1 MHPLPKSDI
10 QHKQMFKR
18 ILLNYHPN
26 VFRMLMSPTFSL
38 EQPALIIQ
46 HFQPWD
52 EQKHDLKKAFDDA
65 TSRRN

>member
-1 MHPLPKSDI
+1 
-10 QHKQMFKR
+10 
-18 ILLNYHPN
+18 
-26 VFRMLMSPTFSL
+26 MLMSPTFSL